1 MECQTKKYNNRTE
14 QFEITPKKTYPKMSN
29 ARRIANTNNRKSNQ
43 VFKLVPY
50 ECKDCGKFH
59 IGRSK
64 ELNTDVYRD
73 QLKDTSQSGRIISP
87 EQTEKL
93 KIQNKPK
100 FDVVYDVPVQK
111 EFKILGKIDL
121 PK

>member
-1 MECQTKKYNNRTE
+1 
-14 QFEITPKKTYPKMSN
+14 
-29 ARRIANTNNRKSNQ
+29 
-43 VFKLVPY
+43 VVPY
-50 ECKDCGKFH
+50 ECEECGKFH

-64 ELNTDVYRD
+64 ELVTDVYRD
-73 QLKDTSQSGRIISP
+73 QLKDTSNTGRIITP
-87 EQTEKL
+87 EEREIL